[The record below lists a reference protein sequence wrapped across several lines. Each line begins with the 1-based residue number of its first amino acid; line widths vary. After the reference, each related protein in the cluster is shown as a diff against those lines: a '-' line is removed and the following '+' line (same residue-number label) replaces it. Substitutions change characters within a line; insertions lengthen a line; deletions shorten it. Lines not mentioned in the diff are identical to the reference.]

1 MIERL
6 VIHRFRGIR
15 QGDLSDLG
23 KINLLIGPNNSG
35 KTAILEMLYLGGTS
49 GRPTQFI
56 RQDLPPEE
64 GVFEASTSLPADL
77 LGLSPLSRLRERHG
91 KSPLWL
97 NNPAVLTEAGSLQVN
112 LAAIHNSN
120 SSWKSFQLSAPL
132 EEWGVKK
139 SAQFTQADIERLALF
154 TLARAGKVHA
164 GMIPPYFEEVK
175 IRAEDTRWHY
185 LWEPEWV
192 HLAQRKSPIDHLAVW
207 AEAGYPLQA
216 DRVLFFDFHTANAH
230 FTREFAQWAKN
241 QPWDWTKRIG
251 NHLARIFRDLKGA
264 KIEIDDAPDMQEG
277 ESGYIRRQGEGRL
290 SIDQFGDGA
299 RHAFKLLAGL
309 TALAESVDEAH
320 PGLFLWEDP
329 ELFLHPEALYRL
341 LKEVMQIVQNQ
352 PIQVFVTSQ
361 SLEYVGLLTAL
372 FQQKQAK
379 QQKMLRT
386 FRLKLDA
393 GQLQAAKFRYEN
405 LYTWLEQ
412 GMDPRF
418 WNVVDLP
425 ISYRYRGTEK
435 TFSEEDV

>member
-35 KTAILEMLYLGGTS
+35 KTAILEMLYLGSTS
-49 GRPTQFI
+49 GRPAQFI
-56 RQDLPPEE
+56 RQDLPSEE
-64 GVFEASTSLPADL
+64 GIFKATTSLSADF
-77 LGLSPLSRLRERHG
+77 LGFSPLSRLRERHG
-91 KSPLWL
+91 KRPLWPD
-97 NNPAVLTEAGSLQVN
+97 NPAVLTEAGSLQVN
-112 LAAIHNSN
+112 LAVIHNSH

-164 GMIPPYFEEVK
+164 GMIPPYFEKMKV
-175 IRAEDTRWHY
+175 RAEDTRWHY

-192 HLAQRKSPIDHLAVW
+192 HLAQRKSPIDHMAIW
-207 AEAGYPLQA
+207 AEAGDPLQA

-230 FTREFAQWAKN
+230 FTRTFAQWAKN
-241 QPWDWTKRIG
+241 QPWDWAKRIG
-251 NHLARIFRDLKGA
+251 NHLARIFPDLKGA

-329 ELFLHPEALYRL
+329 ELFMHAATLGRL
-341 LKEVMQIVQNQ
+341 LDEVLGIVRHR
-352 PIQVFVTSQ
+352 PIQLFFSTQ
-361 SLEYVGLLTAL
+361 SLEVLAWLARYLEELDTTSEQFHVFSLHLQNGTLHTQIFKGKAL
-372 FQQKQAK
+372 GRWIDYFGDPRMIAE
-379 QQKMLRT
+379 
-386 FRLKLDA
+386 D
-393 GQLQAAKFRYEN
+393 
-405 LYTWLEQ
+405 
-412 GMDPRF
+412 GMDSPLSHLF
-418 WNVVDLP
+418 HSL
-425 ISYRYRGTEK
+425 
-435 TFSEEDV
+435 EEA